1 MDTDSGLTRL
11 ALTTADVAEMS
22 NEQLAGHLDQL
33 FRLRSAV
40 DGRIVVL
47 LGEAE
52 RRQAFRDDGAT
63 SAENWAVERF
73 SVAVPTAR
81 SLVHIAEKAWDLP
94 QLTEAL
100 KEGEITFDKLRAV
113 ADVATPETDAELVE
127 AARERSVRELAEVAR
142 SHREAPAPSQAA
154 LDHDRRSLRF
164 NDTFRTMTV
173 QLPPESFAETRS
185 CIESIARDIPSDG
198 ETPWDQRMCDGFMGL
213 IRSQSKGSDGA
224 DGATKSPYF
233 VVVHVPIAALVEESG
248 ETSDL
253 AGELERDGLLSVAT
267 VQQLACDATVALAV
281 DDDAGRTMYE
291 GRSRRDPSG
300 PQRRE
305 VRRRDRHCRF
315 PGCANVTFTNT
326 HHIKRWKRDRGP
338 TDLYNLCLLC
348 VHHHGLV
355 HRGEWT
361 MSGNANGELTFVG
374 PSGRVMTSRPSPLWT
389 AVTGPEAQRAAGR
402 QKADSAD
409 PADPASTNRAL
420 PAGAPPQNRPP
431 RPQRRR

>member
-1 MDTDSGLTRL
+1 MDTDPGLGRL
-11 ALTTADVAEMS
+11 ALTTADVAGMP
-22 NEQLAGHLDQL
+22 NEQLAEHLDGL

-40 DGRIVVL
+40 DGRILVL

-81 SLVHIAEKAWDLP
+81 ALVRVAEKAWDLP

-100 KEGEITFDKLRAV
+100 RDGEITFDKLRAV
-113 ADVATPETDAELVE
+113 ADIATPENDAELVE

-142 SHREAPAPSQAA
+142 SHRQAPAPSEAA
-154 LDHDRRSLRF
+154 RDHDRRSLRF

-173 QLPPESFAETRS
+173 QLPPEAFAETRS
-185 CIESIARDIPSDG
+185 CIESKARDIPSDG
-198 ETPWDQRMCDGFMGL
+198 ETPWDRRMCDGFLGL
-213 IRSQSKGSDGA
+213 VRSHSRGRNEV

-233 VVVHVPIAALVEESG
+233 VVVHVPLAALVDESG
-248 ETSDL
+248 AGSDL
-253 AGELERDGLLSVAT
+253 AGELERDGLLSAAT
-267 VQQLACDATVALAV
+267 VQRIACDATVAVAV

-291 GRSRRDPSG
+291 GRSRRDPTG

-315 PGCANVTFTNT
+315 PGCGNVTFTDT
-326 HHIKRWKRDRGP
+326 HHIKRWKPDRGP
-338 TDLYNLCLLC
+338 TDLDNLCLLC
-348 VHHHGLV
+348 VHHHHLV
-355 HRGEWT
+355 HQGDWT
-361 MSGNANGELTFVG
+361 MSGNANEELTFVG

-389 AVTGPEAQRAAGR
+389 AVTGPAAQRAVDR
-402 QKADSAD
+402 RNADSTAATRGKSAD
-409 PADPASTNRAL
+409 E
-420 PAGAPPQNRPP
+420 PPQNKPPRPP
-431 RPQRRR
+431 RPR

>member
-1 MDTDSGLTRL
+1 MDTDPGLGRL
-11 ALTTADVAEMS
+11 PLTTADVAGMP
-22 NEQLAGHLDQL
+22 NEQLAGHLDGL

-40 DGRIVVL
+40 DGRILVL

-52 RRQAFRDDGAT
+52 RRQAFREDGAT

-81 SLVHIAEKAWDLP
+81 ALVRVAEKAWDLP

-100 KEGEITFDKLRAV
+100 KDGEITFDKLRAL
-113 ADVATPETDAELVE
+113 ADVATPENDAELVV
-127 AARERSVRELAEVAR
+127 AARERSVRELVDVAR
-142 SHREAPAPSQAA
+142 SHQEAPAPSQAA

-185 CIESIARDIPSDG
+185 CIESMARDIPSDG

-213 IRSQSKGSDGA
+213 VRSQSRGRNEV

-233 VVVHVPIAALVEESG
+233 VVVHVPVAALVDESG
-248 ETSDL
+248 EGSDL
-253 AGELERDGLLSVAT
+253 AGELERDGLLSPAT
-267 VQQLACDATVALAV
+267 VQQIVCDATVALAV

-315 PGCANVTFTNT
+315 PSCANVTFTNT
-326 HHIKRWKRDRGP
+326 HHIKRWKPDRGP
-338 TDLYNLCLLC
+338 TDLDNLCLLC
-348 VHHHGLV
+348 VHHHHLV
-355 HRGEWT
+355 HQGDWT
-361 MSGNANGELTFVG
+361 MSGNANEELTFVG

-389 AVTGPEAQRAAGR
+389 AVTGPAAQRAVDR
-402 QKADSAD
+402 QKGATPGPNAD
-409 PADPASTNRAL
+409 
-420 PAGAPPQNRPP
+420 APPQSKPP
-431 RPQRRR
+431 RPQRPR

>member
-1 MDTDSGLTRL
+1 METDPGLGRL
-11 ALTTADVAEMS
+11 ALTTSDVAGMS
-22 NEQLAGHLDQL
+22 NEQLAGNLDGL

-40 DGRIVVL
+40 DGRILVL

-52 RRQAFRDDGAT
+52 RRQAFREDGAT
-63 SAENWAVERF
+63 STENWAVERF

-81 SLVHIAEKAWDLP
+81 ALVRVAEKAWDLP

-100 KEGEITFDKLRAV
+100 KDGEITFDKLRAV
-113 ADVATPETDAELVE
+113 ADVATPENDTELVE

-142 SHREAPAPSQAA
+142 SHREAPGPSQAA

-173 QLPPESFAETRS
+173 QLPPESFAETRN
-185 CIESIARDIPSDG
+185 CIESIARDVPSDG

-213 IRSQSKGSDGA
+213 VRSQSRGAGETDGS
-224 DGATKSPYF
+224 TKSPYF
-233 VVVHVPIAALVEESG
+233 VVVHVPLAALVDESG
-248 ETSDL
+248 EGSDL
-253 AGELERDGLLSVAT
+253 AGELERDGLLNVVT
-267 VQQLACDATVALAV
+267 VQQISCDATVALAV
-281 DDDAGRTMYE
+281 DDDEGRTMYE

-326 HHIKRWKRDRGP
+326 HHIKRWKPDRGP
-338 TDLYNLCLLC
+338 TDLNNLCLLC
-348 VHHHGLV
+348 VHHHHLV
-355 HRGEWT
+355 HRGDWT
-361 MSGNANGELTFVG
+361 MSGNANEELTFVG

-389 AVTGPEAQRAAGR
+389 AVTGPAARRAVDR
-402 QKADSAD
+402 RKAD
-409 PADPASTNRAL
+409 
-420 PAGAPPQNRPP
+420 
-431 RPQRRR
+431 